1 MVGRIFLWFGFFF
14 SQKRNELAA
23 AKLHL
28 KSLDLKPQKRNH
40 LKFVIFTNA
49 HAQY

>member
-23 AKLHL
+23 AKLRL
-28 KSLDLKPQKRNH
+28 KSLDLKPKTALWETQG
-40 LKFVIFTNA
+40 LIL
-49 HAQY
+49 